1 VERRRRETI
10 NEGISAI
17 SSLLPTHNEKNKGSI
32 LSNAAAYIS
41 KLISEKD
48 ALADKWASEKV
59 VVDES
64 IREFMR
70 RLEHMHQVAEAWK
83 GLAKSAGVD
92 VDGEMERRG
101 GEAGALA
108 IEEVP
113 TREDVE
119 DGVAR
124 GMQALG
130 HEQGQA
136 LGQEEHAPEPEQ
148 AADNPPAHQPAS
160 SHKHA
165 PRERR
170 RRVHVVHDVADRR
183 LSPTWPM
190 CRRDARRAARRVPS
204 ASKNPATGLPIG
216 AGRPATT
223 RFAATVPRRCA
234 GGSRR

>member
-1 VERRRRETI
+1 MERRRRETI

-32 LSNAAAYIS
+32 LSNAVAYIS

-136 LGQEEHAPEPEQ
+136 LGQEEQGHAHAMGHAGERGAQDARTEAVLAV
-148 AADNPPAHQPAS
+148 AAATTTPVANMNMF
-160 SHKHA
+160 
-165 PRERR
+165 
-170 RRVHVVHDVADRR
+170 DVAGAQADSHPGR
-183 LSPTWPM
+183 M
-190 CRRDARRAARRVPS
+190 
-204 ASKNPATGLPIG
+204 GLVDEKYMAHAELEG
-216 AGRPATT
+216 
-223 RFAATVPRRCA
+223 
-234 GGSRR
+234 